1 MDLALLVYVI
11 SVVASIKIPLVIG
24 TIVLGI
30 SFIGLT
36 IAKMVYVAPSEYDR
50 KYKMEEYTETKN
62 AVNRWWKTV
71 GVVVG
76 VVAFVNVIAPSEK
89 TMYVMVGAY
98 AAQKVAENE
107 KVAVLSSKVLKIIES
122 KLDGYIEE
130 AENEVK
136 KKLEAEANKVN
147 QTKVEKK
154 Q

>member
-24 TIVLGI
+24 TIVLGV

-36 IAKMVYVAPSEYDR
+36 VAKMVYVAPSDYDR
-50 KYKMEEYTETKN
+50 KYKLEEYTETKN

-76 VVAFVNVIAPSEK
+76 VVAFVNVITPSEK

-98 AAQKVAENE
+98 AAQKITEND
-107 KVAVLSSKVLKIIES
+107 KVISMSSKVLKIIET
-122 KLDGYIEE
+122 KLDGYIDD
-130 AENEVK
+130 AEKELK
-136 KKLEAEANKVN
+136 
-147 QTKVEKK
+147 QKVEKATTPEK
-154 Q
+154 K